1 MTWEDELLLA
11 ARQMGLDD
19 LGTCLAVS
27 WPEMAHQ
34 AQWFAMGCHGK
45 LDYLRRRERIRFD
58 PTLFSPGARSVVMVA
73 KAYPSHPVDAKQPI
87 SIARYARL
95 KDYHVAMGE
104 ALNGL
109 LAVIRSWGHGGRAFV
124 DGAPIMEK
132 VMAARCGLGVI
143 GTHSL
148 LIHPVWG
155 SYVVLGGV
163 ITDAEFP
170 LKGSDPI
177 PGRCHGCLA
186 CVRACPMQAIRLPGY
201 VDARRCLACWNVEGQ
216 DIPTEEIPASARG
229 QLFCCDICQEACPMN
244 GERPPLDAS
253 FFGGVVQESWS
264 VHQWL
269 SASPDEF
276 ARTWGETPLGRCGL
290 DNIQSRIRKVFS

>member
-1 MTWEDELLLA
+1 
-11 ARQMGLDD
+11 
-19 LGTCLAVS
+19 
-27 WPEMAHQ
+27 MAHQ

-45 LDYLRRRERIRFD
+45 LDYLRRRERIRFE
-58 PTLFSPGARSVVMVA
+58 PALFSPGARSVVMVA
-73 KAYPSHPVDAKQPI
+73 KAYPSHGMDGDEEI
-87 SIARYARL
+87 LIARYARL
-95 KDYHVAMGE
+95 KDYHRAMGE

-109 LAVIRSWGHGGRAFV
+109 LAVIRSWGNRGRAFV

-155 SYVVLGGV
+155 SFVVLGGI

-170 LKGSDPI
+170 REANDLV
-177 PGRCHGCLA
+177 PGGCRGCLA
-186 CVRACPMQAIRLPGY
+186 CVRACPMNAIRLPGY
-201 VDARRCLACWNVEGQ
+201 VDARRCLACWSVEGQ
-216 DIPTEEIPASARG
+216 DIPAGEIPASARRR
-229 QLFCCDICQEACPMN
+229 LFGCDICQEVCPMN
-244 GERPPLDAS
+244 RDRPPVDPS

-264 VHQWL
+264 ANRWL
-269 SASPDEF
+269 SASASEF

-290 DNIQSRIRKVFS
+290 ENIQSRIREVFS